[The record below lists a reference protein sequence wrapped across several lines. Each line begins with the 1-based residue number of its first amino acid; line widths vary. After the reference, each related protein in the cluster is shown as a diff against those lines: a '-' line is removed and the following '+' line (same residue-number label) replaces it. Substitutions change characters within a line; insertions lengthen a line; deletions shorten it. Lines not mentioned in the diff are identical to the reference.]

1 MPRSGIPPGSPDRRS
16 SWPAPAGPGAVPAV
30 SIALRPAIRNAGEL
44 MAGRR
49 RFVAPLAIGIVWV
62 LAVLFGWAPA
72 PSAAQSRP
80 IPAEARLGTLRIGV
94 LPDAEF
100 RQLRARRAGS

>member
-1 MPRSGIPPGSPDRRS
+1 
-16 SWPAPAGPGAVPAV
+16 
-30 SIALRPAIRNAGEL
+30 